1 MSVLTLISYA
11 VMGLAAIAGVVV
23 GIIANVRKMKRQEE
37 AERSGM
43 LPYGGMPMGGAPMG
57 PVPMGPAPM
66 PVQSAPAPQMNA
78 LPMQNQPQ
86 TYQFQP
92 QYHNMYQQSAYTWG
106 NVPCSFVTPQV
117 IPYAPDV
124 QSMSHDERY
133 RYAQARKQ
141 QEAFQRQQMNAMQQQ
156 LNVMQ
161 QQMNMNQV
169 PNMNQSMFA
178 NDYRS
183 SSEPQWENP
192 FTEEFQRRY
201 HAMGLEEEARKQRE
215 QAMFNAPQMPYGY
228 GYGYGYNNGHD
239 FDQNFQNYGTIGRAP
254 TLEEFNMMSMG
265 QYPYQQYNQQ
275 QPQMQQPYGYGYN
288 NQTVFQP
295 QMQFEQPQM
304 LEQSQTTF
312 TQDQM
317 NQFNELMN
325 RVHRGR
331 EPRVE
336 TYGNVY

>member
-1 MSVLTLISYA
+1 MNIRIPVERVVIKMSVLTLISYA

-23 GIIANVRKMKRQEE
+23 GIIAIVRKMKRQEE
-37 AERSGM
+37 AERNGM
-43 LPYGGMPMGGAPMG
+43 IPYGGMPMGG
-57 PVPMGPAPM
+57 VPMGPAPM
-66 PVQSAPAPQMNA
+66 PVQPAPAPQMNA

-86 TYQFQP
+86 SYQFQP
-92 QYHNMYQQSAYTWG
+92 QYQNVYQQTGYTWG
-106 NVPCSFVTPQV
+106 NVPCTFVTPQV

-124 QSMSHDERY
+124 RSMSHDERY
-133 RYAQARKQ
+133 RDAQARKQ
-141 QEAFQRQQMNAMQQQ
+141 QEAIQRQQMNAMQQQ

-161 QQMNMNQV
+161 QQMNMYQV
-169 PNMNQSMFA
+169 PNMNQNTFA
-178 NDYRS
+178 DYYRS

-215 QAMFNAPQMPYGY
+215 QAMFNTPQMPYGY
-228 GYGYGYNNGHD
+228 GYG

-265 QYPYQQYNQQ
+265 QYPYPQYNQ
-275 QPQMQQPYGYGYN
+275 QPQMQQQYGYGYN

-295 QMQFEQPQM
+295 QMQYDQPQM
-304 LEQSQTTF
+304 LEQNQTF
-312 TQDQM
+312 TQDQI

>member
-1 MSVLTLISYA
+1 MISYA

-37 AERSGM
+37 AERNGM
-43 LPYGGMPMGGAPMG
+43 IPYGGMPMGGVPMG

-66 PVQSAPAPQMNA
+66 PVQSAPAPQVNA
-78 LPMQNQPQ
+78 LPMQQNQPQ
-86 TYQFQP
+86 SYQFQP
-92 QYHNMYQQSAYTWG
+92 QYQNMYQQSAYTWG

-161 QQMNMNQV
+161 QQMNMYQV
-169 PNMNQSMFA
+169 PNMNQNTFA
-178 NDYRS
+178 DYYRS

-215 QAMFNAPQMPYGY
+215 QAMFNTPQMQYGY
-228 GYGYGYNNGHD
+228 GY
-239 FDQNFQNYGTIGRAP
+239 DQNFQTYGNIGRAP

-275 QPQMQQPYGYGYN
+275 QPQQYGYGYN

-295 QMQFEQPQM
+295 QMQYDQPQM
-304 LEQSQTTF
+304 LEQNQTF

-336 TYGNVY
+336 AYGNVY

>member
-37 AERSGM
+37 AERNGM
-43 LPYGGMPMGGAPMG
+43 IPYGGMPMGG
-57 PVPMGPAPM
+57 VPMGPAPM
-66 PVQSAPAPQMNA
+66 PVQPAPAPQMNA

-86 TYQFQP
+86 FYQFQP
-92 QYHNMYQQSAYTWG
+92 QYQNMYQQSAYTWG

-124 QSMSHDERY
+124 QNMSHDERY

-141 QEAFQRQQMNAMQQQ
+141 QEAIQRQQMNAMQQQ

-161 QQMNMNQV
+161 QQMNMYQV
-169 PNMNQSMFA
+169 PNMQNTFA
-178 NDYRS
+178 DYYRS

-215 QAMFNAPQMPYGY
+215 QAMFNAQQMPTGY
-228 GYGYGYNNGHD
+228 GYG

-265 QYPYQQYNQQ
+265 QYPYPQYNQ
-275 QPQMQQPYGYGYN
+275 QPQMQQQYSYGYN

-295 QMQFEQPQM
+295 QMQYDQPQM
-304 LEQSQTTF
+304 LEQNQTF